1 MLPFHTGPDL
11 RGDNPA
17 NVKAVILSAAGE
29 KKMYREYKKFRF
41 FYWFCISVMKS
52 TLIYFL
58 DLPLIKKNLL
68 DERYFKVYK
77 WHAKLKKKNKIKSY
91 TTS

>member
-29 KKMYREYKKFRF
+29 KKK
-41 FYWFCISVMKS
+41 CIVN
-52 TLIYFL
+52 I
-58 DLPLIKKNLL
+58 KNLDFFTDFAFL
-68 DERYFKVYK
+68 
-77 WHAKLKKKNKIKSY
+77 S
-91 TTS
+91 

>member
-41 FYWFCISVMKS
+41 FY
-52 TLIYFL
+52 
-58 DLPLIKKNLL
+58 
-68 DERYFKVYK
+68 
-77 WHAKLKKKNKIKSY
+77 
-91 TTS
+91 